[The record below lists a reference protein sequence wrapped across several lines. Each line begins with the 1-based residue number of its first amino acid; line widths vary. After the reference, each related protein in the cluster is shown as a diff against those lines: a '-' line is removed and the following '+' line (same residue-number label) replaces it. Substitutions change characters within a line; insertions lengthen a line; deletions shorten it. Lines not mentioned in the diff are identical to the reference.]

1 MPNAPCAIS
10 EKFFPPQSS
19 VASSNSK
26 QSNLWVEGDLY
37 RQKQCEQE
45 NGINKA
51 AVTGILS
58 GVDDISINGTNKNS
72 APRRSELVSSC

>member
-1 MPNAPCAIS
+1 M
-10 EKFFPPQSS
+10 
-19 VASSNSK
+19 ASPNSK
-26 QSNLWVEGDLY
+26 QSSLWVEGDLY

-58 GVDDISINGTNKNS
+58 GVDDICINGTNKNS
-72 APRRSELVSSC
+72 APRKTEMVSSI